1 MAYARGKE
9 TLTPG
14 IIVGGQNVL
23 GKAFY
28 GLRLDSDTGTL
39 TVDKVVDGTAVYTP
53 AADLVNTSADYD
65 QWVWTQNKLL
75 FSFNEN
81 GHLLMEVR

>member
-1 MAYARGKE
+1 VAYARTKE

-28 GLRLDSDTGTL
+28 GLRLDSNTGTL
-39 TVDKVVDGTAVYTP
+39 TVNKVVDGTSVYIP
-53 AADLVNTSADYD
+53 AADLVNSSADYD
-65 QWVWTQNKLL
+65 QWVWTQNKLV
-75 FSFNEN
+75 FSFDAN

>member
-1 MAYARGKE
+1 MSYARTKE

-14 IIVGGQNVL
+14 IIVGGQNVF

-28 GLRLDSDTGTL
+28 GLRLDNDTGTL
-39 TVDKVVDGTAVYTP
+39 SVNKVVDGTAVYIP
-53 AADLVNTSADYD
+53 AADLVNASADYD
-65 QWVWTQNKLL
+65 QWVWTQNKLV
-75 FSFNEN
+75 FSFDAN

>member
-1 MAYARGKE
+1 MSYARTKE
-9 TLTPG
+9 SLTPG
-14 IIVGGQNVL
+14 IIVGGQNVF

-28 GLRLDSDTGTL
+28 GLRLDGDTGTL
-39 TVDKVVDGTAVYTP
+39 SVNKVVDGTAVYIP

-65 QWVWTQNKLL
+65 QWVWTQNKLV
-75 FSFNEN
+75 FSFDAN